1 MKILVVDDELEIRK
15 VLGLYE
21 KPFFEIDR
29 LRLLI
34 EQNNESDTGG
44 YSSAYI
50 KVFAD
55 ENSEIA
61 ASDSTSGP
69 VNAMDSAIRRA
80 LEKFYPEIKNV
91 KLTDYKVRVID
102 SGSATG
108 AIVRVMIESSDG
120 LDSWTTIGVSKDI
133 IMASKKALLD
143 SLEYYLIK
151 NEAQA

>member
-1 MKILVVDDELEIRK
+1 
-15 VLGLYE
+15 
-21 KPFFEIDR
+21 
-29 LRLLI
+29 
-34 EQNNESDTGG
+34 
-44 YSSAYI
+44 
-50 KVFAD
+50 
-55 ENSEIA
+55 
-61 ASDSTSGP
+61 
-69 VNAMDSAIRRA
+69 MDSAIRRA